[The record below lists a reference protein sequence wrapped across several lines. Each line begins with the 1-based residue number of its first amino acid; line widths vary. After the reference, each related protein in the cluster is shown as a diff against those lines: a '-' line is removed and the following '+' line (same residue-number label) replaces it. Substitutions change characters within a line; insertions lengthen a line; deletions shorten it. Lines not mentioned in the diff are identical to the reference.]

1 MFDRHRP
8 KLMTINE
15 FAILAHT
22 FLHEKRRPARH
33 LHFHHNCHDHQYR
46 LKTSRSN
53 KATTLSK
60 IHLSIIT
67 AIVFFY
73 IQ

>member
-22 FLHEKRRPARH
+22 FLHEKRRPARIPEGH
-33 LHFHHNCHDHQYR
+33 
-46 LKTSRSN
+46 
-53 KATTLSK
+53 AE
-60 IHLSIIT
+60 
-67 AIVFFY
+67 
-73 IQ
+73 